1 MKTTLP
7 LSRDRWHY
15 LRSLPAVPNRVP
27 TYQPPR

>member
-1 MKTTLP
+1 
-7 LSRDRWHY
+7 LSDTDLRAIFAY